1 MAFIIGLPVVQ
12 IIIFCLAIGH
22 DPKGLNM
29 AITNFEM
36 DDTQLMNQDCPVI
49 DGCNHTYLSC
59 RYMNYL
65 INRSVIAVSFSKD
78 CGKVPRLLTI
88 FKDY

>member
-36 DDTQLMNQDCPVI
+36 DSTQLMNQDCPVI
-49 DGCNHTYLSC
+49 EGCNYTFLSC

-65 INRSVIAVSFSKD
+65 INRSVIAVSYLS
-78 CGKVPRLLTI
+78 RLLI
-88 FKDY
+88 FYLN